1 MNLTLLRQGRE
12 NSLKYHV
19 ALAGAVEEC
28 AAWGRGGAAR
38 LASQTSRS
46 SPWKAAQALPAGLNR
61 GNLAALWS
69 EFIGNNRQKRQ
80 ATEGLLDTDEGD
92 VEEFLED
99 FKEYKTDLGQK
110 MGNLTCVLTK
120 MEMLDSD
127 LQVNLA
133 SYTTGLWDQVDLSE
147 TLAGE
152 DPQWRAMLEK
162 GFQDCYSVAQ
172 TWPQVYHGLVHQT
185 GPMIY

>member
-1 MNLTLLRQGRE
+1 MNLLTLLWQGRGD
-12 NSLKYHV
+12 SLKYHV

-46 SPWKAAQALPAGLNR
+46 SPWQAAQALPAGLNR

-92 VEEFLED
+92 VEEFLDD

-133 SYTTGLWDQVDLSE
+133 TYTTGLWDQVDLSK

-172 TWPQVYHGLVHQT
+172 TWPQVYHSLHQT
-185 GPMIY
+185 GPMI